1 MGFLDAIFHV
11 ASISMVEA
19 HREVRKEEKQEKDT
33 FTYCL
38 DVQDSLNNLL
48 ERTGSPAF
56 YVANTRQANSEINK
70 MQHWKQSYEEYLSL
84 GGIAEIIENIEDIDV
99 ELRFVKILSSNGKAS
114 EQNKYRNALDEYGIN
129 TSSISYPTMTFSREG
144 IIRSFSCSGIN
155 KEDAA
160 HFIDQYNIN
169 WEKHAI
175 VSAQNYIRVGLGKT
189 KERLIHSLTLDGFT
203 EKQIKKAVDACWND

>member
-1 MGFLDAIFHV
+1 MGFLDAIFH
-11 ASISMVEA
+11 AAAISMAEA

-33 FTYCL
+33 FTSCL

-84 GGIAEIIENIEDIDV
+84 GGVAEIIENIEDIDV
-99 ELRFVKILSSNGKAS
+99 ELRFVKVLSSNGKAS

-144 IIRSFSCSGIN
+144 IIRSFGYSGID

-175 VSAQNYIRVGLGKT
+175 VSAQDYIRVGLGKT
-189 KERLIHSLTLDGFT
+189 KESLIHSLTLDGFT
-203 EKQIKKAVDACWND
+203 EEQAKKAVDACWND